1 MLARKIQVESVAEF
15 MIAWEAEYVQELS
28 KISIFNP
35 EITVQWTKAQIE
47 KFVRIFYH
55 ARGHFHEFLW
65 YLGNHAE
72 NRDVKR
78 IVLENIAEEFNGG
91 AASHEQM
98 FIEFAKS
105 HDVELKDEY
114 IDGKSYVSAIRD
126 FNKGHLRW
134 LADHSAEHGFAAF
147 SAYERLD
154 NIDYGALAKL
164 AESIGTSR
172 KGLIFFNVHL
182 KAQHFE
188 TTEGYLEEIWQNNSE
203 AVRESFSF
211 ITYHQ
216 LQMWRSLAALI
227 ESIHG

>member
-1 MLARKIQVESVAEF
+1 MLARQMQYGGVVDFMAE
-15 MIAWEAEYVQELS
+15 WEAAYGDEIK
-28 KISIFNP
+28 KIAIFNP
-35 EITVQWTKAQIE
+35 EITSKWTKAQIE

-72 NRDVKR
+72 NREVKR
-78 IVLENIAEEFNGG
+78 IVIDNIAEEFNGG

-98 FIEFAKS
+98 YIEFAKS
-105 HDVELKDEY
+105 HDVDLTDEY
-114 IDGKSYVSAIRD
+114 VEGKTYVPEIQD

-134 LADHSAEHGFAAF
+134 LASHSAEHGFAAF
-147 SAYERLD
+147 SAYERVD
-154 NIDYGALAKL
+154 NVDYGSLAVL
-164 AESIGTSR
+164 AESFGTSR

-188 TTEGYLEEIWQNNSE
+188 TTEGYLNEIWEKNSDL
-203 AVRESFSF
+203 VRESFNF

-216 LQMWRSLAALI
+216 LKMWRSLSALI
-227 ESIHG
+227 ERANG